1 MQQESFGTPTQTV
14 ESSGMM
20 IFLNFF
26 FNYMELKVKV
36 YILIIKVNMKST

>member
-20 IFLNFF
+20 IFLNFY
-26 FNYMELKVKV
+26 NYMELKVKV
-36 YILIIKVNMKST
+36 YFLIIKVNMKST